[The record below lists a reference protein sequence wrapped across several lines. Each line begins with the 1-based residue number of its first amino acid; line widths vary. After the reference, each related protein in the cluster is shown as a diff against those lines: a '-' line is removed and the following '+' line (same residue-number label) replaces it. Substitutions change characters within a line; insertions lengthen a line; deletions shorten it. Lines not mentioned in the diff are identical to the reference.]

1 MCSHR
6 SNFKCKI
13 KKSYKIGES
22 HKNDSQI
29 LPHTTDKNKSAFL
42 DRKRSF
48 ISKALNIYTLF
59 GQEMTL
65 IEIYNDKIIMIV
77 YKILCTCR
85 LNSLTF
91 LRVKNWK

>member
-42 DRKRSF
+42 DGKRSF
-48 ISKALNIYTLF
+48 ISKALNIHYLA
-59 GQEMTL
+59 
-65 IEIYNDKIIMIV
+65 K
-77 YKILCTCR
+77 K
-85 LNSLTF
+85 
-91 LRVKNWK
+91 